1 MATGRTHAGTSLT
14 DYARQWPT
22 PRASDAERGGRGEL
36 LHMVKTGTAR
46 ESWPTPDARCWKS
59 GKGRKDNGHSPQ
71 LEGAVGGQLNPVWVE
86 WLMAFPLA
94 WTDCERSAT
103 RKFRRWLRL
112 HSRVF

>member
-14 DYARQWPT
+14 DFARQ
-22 PRASDAERGGRGEL
+22 
-36 LHMVKTGTAR
+36 
-46 ESWPTPDARCWKS
+46 WPTPDARCWKS
-59 GKGRKDNGHSPQ
+59 GKSRKDNGHSPQ